1 MLANLDNEIYF
12 RHIFSDSIVFNG
24 FVKDILGISAT
35 FSKIEPAKKFKPKV
49 GYIDFELDLFAESDD
64 ERVIIEIQKIV
75 YDYNF
80 DRFLHYFLMT
90 IGELQK
96 TYKDYKI
103 QKTVYGIVVITEP
116 YKVLPNGNPLRDEVL
131 ITNLNPQTL
140 KKKEVELFGHQ
151 LVFLNPNYR
160 NEQTPQSI
168 KDWLDLFYESIHNP
182 QKAQL
187 NKNNHAIKRAE
198 LLGDMD
204 KLNPNIVNKAKQ
216 KESALIKAKMLRD
229 EVEEQKKQKE
239 EALKREKEALTRE
252 EEALAKEK
260 EERRQKEEAL
270 AKEKEAL
277 TREEEALAKEKEKS
291 IKLAKKML
299 KYKEPIEEIMEE
311 TNLSREEIEKIDS
324 DK

>member
-1 MLANLDNEIYF
+1 MLANLDNEVYF

-24 FVKDILGISAT
+24 FVKDILGIDAT

-64 ERVIIEIQKIV
+64 ERIIIEIQKIV

-116 YKVLPNGNPLRDEVL
+116 YKVLPNGYPMRDEVL
-131 ITNLNPQTL
+131 ITNLNPHTL
-140 KKKEVELFGHQ
+140 KNKEVELFGHQ

-187 NKNNHAIKRAE
+187 NKNNQAIKRAE
-198 LLGDMD
+198 LLGNMD

-216 KESALIKAKMLRD
+216 RESALIKAKMLRD
-229 EVEEQKKQKE
+229 EIEEQKKQKE
-239 EALKREKEALTRE
+239 EAMEREKEALAKEKEALARE

-260 EERRQKEEAL
+260 EECRQK
-270 AKEKEAL
+270 
-277 TREEEALAKEKEKS
+277 EEALAKEKEKS

-299 KYKEPIEEIMEE
+299 KYNEPVEEIMEE
-311 TNLSREEIEKIDS
+311 TGLSRQEIEKIGND
-324 DK
+324 